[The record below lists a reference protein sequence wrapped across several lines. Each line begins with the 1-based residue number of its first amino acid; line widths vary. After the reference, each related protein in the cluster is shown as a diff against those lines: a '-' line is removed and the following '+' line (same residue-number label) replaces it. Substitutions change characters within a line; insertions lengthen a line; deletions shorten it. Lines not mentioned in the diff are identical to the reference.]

1 MYGITEKKKFINL
14 DFIIL
19 KTNKQKEIWEEIKLE
34 VHSDLTGKTIF
45 NTYHQPGDQLPIKF
59 KKQPRTTVPQI

>member
-1 MYGITEKKKFINL
+1 MESLKKKVYKFGLHYIE
-14 DFIIL
+14 
-19 KTNKQKEIWEEIKLE
+19 NKKKKEIWEEIKLE

-45 NTYHQPGDQLPIKF
+45 NSYHQPGDQLPIKF